1 MDRFIPSYASPSQ
14 EFEVSEPG
22 RVHSLATSVAGG
34 LRSEAVLLSSAPS
47 SAVSWTHG
55 GISNNRLHTHLLQ
68 RELLGTAHVASPP
81 PASALA
87 APGRPAADGLLL
99 PREGDASHWSAGG
112 PSDVVRA
119 REAAAESAGAV
130 PDPSMRPRA
139 TGLAAEA
146 RAAALLSTP
155 PRHRVLHF
163 GSPGSA
169 RRAAGRGS
177 GADSSFE
184 GDDAGTGGVAFPYDA
199 DENLGRRGGGGA
211 GADWASVASPSS
223 RSTSVA
229 SVGGGGGST
238 GGSSMSLSS
247 AGSSSSSSTMSPLA
261 MAAAAAAAIRG
272 GGLTGLSAGSEELLR
287 SPKHLRRKIS
297 RVPYKV
303 LDAPLLTDDFYLNL
317 LSWSST
323 NVLAVA
329 LARDVYTWE
338 GRTAKVCVLWWGGL
352 SRSSCSPH
360 RVCARR

>member
-1 MDRFIPSYASPSQ
+1 MDRFIPSYASPSH

-34 LRSEAVLLSSAPS
+34 LRSEAVLLTAAPS

-55 GISNNRLHTHLLQ
+55 GVSSNRLHTHLLQ
-68 RELLGTAHVASPP
+68 RELLGSSHVSSPP
-81 PASALA
+81 PASVTA
-87 APGRPAADGLLL
+87 GRPADGLLL
-99 PREGDASHWSAGG
+99 PRESDASHWSAGG
-112 PSDVVRA
+112 PADVTRA
-119 REAAAESAGAV
+119 REAAAEVAGTV

-139 TGLAAEA
+139 TGLAADA

-169 RRAAGRGS
+169 RRR
-177 GADSSFE
+177 ADSSFE
-184 GDDAGTGGVAFPYDA
+184 GDEGGGGGAAALPYDA
-199 DENLGRRGGGGA
+199 DENLGRRGGGGGA
-211 GADWASVASPSS
+211 GADWASAASAASPSS

-229 SVGGGGGST
+229 SAGGGGGSSSFST

-247 AGSSSSSSTMSPLA
+247 AGSSAASTMSPLA
-261 MAAAAAAAIRG
+261 MAAAAAAVIRG

-287 SPKHLRRKIS
+287 SPKQPRRKIS

-303 LDAPLLTDDFYLNL
+303 LDAPALTDDFYLNL

-338 GRTAKVCVLWWGGL
+338 GRTAKVRRGL
-352 SRSSCSPH
+352 CRTRDVAAPTFFCSCE
-360 RVCARR
+360 RRR